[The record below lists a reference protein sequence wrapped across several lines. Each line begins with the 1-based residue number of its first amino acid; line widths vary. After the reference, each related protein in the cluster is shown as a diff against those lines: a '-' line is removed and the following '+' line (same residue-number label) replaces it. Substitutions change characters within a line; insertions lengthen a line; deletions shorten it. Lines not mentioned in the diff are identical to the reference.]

1 LQATDLELMQA
12 AAGGDDAAFHALID
26 RHAKSMFRVAMS
38 MSHNRA
44 DAEDLMQETFVGAY
58 RGLKRFDGR
67 SSVKTWLM
75 SILTRQAAKGWHRG
89 RHHRATQS
97 IQAVEENT
105 ERHDSAMSTA
115 SPTSAVEHRLDVMQV
130 LHTLAP
136 PHREVLVM
144 RELQG
149 LSYDEM
155 AQALGVPR
163 GTIESRLHRAR
174 AEFRQRLNGYP
185 V

>member
-1 LQATDLELMQA
+1 MQATDLELMQA
-12 AAGGDDAAFHALID
+12 AARGDDAAFHALID
-26 RHAKSMFRVAMS
+26 RHAKSMFRVALS

-58 RGLKRFDGR
+58 RGLKKFDGR
-67 SSVKTWLM
+67 ASVKTWLM

-89 RHHRATQS
+89 RHHRATLS
-97 IQAVEENT
+97 IHPVAEKSEHQ
-105 ERHDSAMSTA
+105 DSAMTTA
-115 SPTSAVEHRLDVMQV
+115 SPASAVEHRLDVMQV
-130 LHTLAP
+130 LHTLAA

-155 AQALGVPR
+155 SRALGVPR